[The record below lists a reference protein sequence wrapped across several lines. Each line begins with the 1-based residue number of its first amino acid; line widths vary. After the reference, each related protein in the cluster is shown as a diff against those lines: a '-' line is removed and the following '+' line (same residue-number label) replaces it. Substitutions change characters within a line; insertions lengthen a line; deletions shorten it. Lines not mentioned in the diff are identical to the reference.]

1 MPCQSQFATEEASG
15 LVWGLE
21 KKEEWVK
28 VSGSVSVSVCWVQR
42 LSVERAA

>member
-28 VSGSVSVSVCWVQR
+28 VSVSVSVCWVQR